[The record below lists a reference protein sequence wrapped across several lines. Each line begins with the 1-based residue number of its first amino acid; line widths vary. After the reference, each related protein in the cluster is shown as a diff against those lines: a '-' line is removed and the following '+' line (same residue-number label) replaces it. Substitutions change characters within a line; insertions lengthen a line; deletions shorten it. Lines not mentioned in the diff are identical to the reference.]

1 MEENNFEKF
10 ENKLSVIQCQ
20 LDKIITITKVLN
32 QTLIENCDYEIKDS
46 QNLCLLL
53 VQETISIKN
62 KLSEFENTFFCSQTG
77 CR

>member
-46 QNLCLLL
+46 QNLCSLL
-53 VQETISIKN
+53 VQETISMKK
-62 KLSEFENTFFCSQTG
+62 KLSEFENTFSCNISP
-77 CR
+77 

>member
-46 QNLCLLL
+46 QNLCSLL
-53 VQETISIKN
+53 VQETISMKN
-62 KLSEFENTFFCSQTG
+62 KLSEFENTFSCNISP
-77 CR
+77 